1 MKRLQLF
8 PLTTLLCSV
17 LVAGCSTGQNKER
30 LLSASGF
37 HTVVPT
43 TQKQVAQLKTLPQL
57 QVIPVTK
64 KGKTIFMFADSKRNI
79 LLVGNQKQYQQF
91 QQYSLQYHI
100 QQDKVE
106 AASLNA
112 DAAEWDGWGGWGGMG
127 GFWGPGF
134 Y

>member
-1 MKRLQLF
+1 MKRSYRLL
-8 PLTTLLCSV
+8 PLITLLSAL
-17 LVAGCSTGQNKER
+17 LVTGCSTGQNKER

-37 HTVVPT
+37 KTVVPT

-64 KGKTIFMFADSKRNI
+64 KGKTIFMFADSKRN
-79 LLVGNQKQYQQF
+79 LLLIGNQKQYQQY

-112 DAAEWDGWGGWGGMG
+112 DASEWGGWGGMG
-127 GFWGPGF
+127 GFWGPEF

>member
-1 MKRLQLF
+1 MKPSHLI
-8 PLTTLLCSV
+8 TLVALLSV
-17 LVAGCSTGQNKER
+17 VLLAGCSTGQNKER

-37 HTVVPT
+37 RTVVPT
-43 TQKQVAQLKTLPQL
+43 TQKQIAQLKTLPQL

-64 KGKTIFMFADSKRNI
+64 KGKTVFMFADSNRN
-79 LLVGNQKQYQQF
+79 LLLIGNQKQYQQY
-91 QQYSLQYHI
+91 QQYALQYRI

>member
-1 MKRLQLF
+1 MNRSYHL
-8 PLTTLLCSV
+8 LTLITLLSAL
-17 LVAGCSTGQNKER
+17 LVTGCSTGQNKER

-37 HTVVPT
+37 KTVVPT

-64 KGKTIFMFADSKRNI
+64 KGKTIFMFADSKRN
-79 LLVGNQKQYQQF
+79 LLLIGNQKQYQQY

-112 DAAEWDGWGGWGGMG
+112 DASEWGGWGGMG

>member
-1 MKRLQLF
+1 MKRYHLLPF
-8 PLTTLLCSV
+8 VTLLGAA
-17 LVAGCSTGQNKER
+17 LLAGCSTGQNKER

-37 HTVVPT
+37 RTVVPT
-43 TQKQVAQLKTLPQL
+43 SQKQITQLKTLPQL

-64 KGKTIFMFADSKRNI
+64 KGKTIFMFADSKRN
-79 LLVGNQKQYQQF
+79 LLLIGNQKQYQQY

-100 QQDKVE
+100 QEDKVE

-112 DAAEWDGWGGWGGMG
+112 DASEWGEWGGMG

>member
-1 MKRLQLF
+1 MNRSYHLL
-8 PLTTLLCSV
+8 PLITLLSAL
-17 LVAGCSTGQNKER
+17 LVTGCSTGQNKER

-37 HTVVPT
+37 KTVVPT

-64 KGKTIFMFADSKRNI
+64 KGKTIFMFADSKRN
-79 LLVGNQKQYQQF
+79 LLLIGNQKQYQQY

-112 DAAEWDGWGGWGGMG
+112 DASEWGGWGGMG

>member
-1 MKRLQLF
+1 MNRSYHLL
-8 PLTTLLCSV
+8 PLITLLSAL
-17 LVAGCSTGQNKER
+17 LVTGCSTGQNKER

-37 HTVVPT
+37 KTVVPT

-64 KGKTIFMFADSKRNI
+64 KGKTIFMFADSKRN
-79 LLVGNQKQYQQF
+79 LLLIGNQKQYQQY

-112 DAAEWDGWGGWGGMG
+112 DASEWGGMG

>member
-1 MKRLQLF
+1 MKRSYHLL
-8 PLTTLLCSV
+8 PLITLLSAL
-17 LVAGCSTGQNKER
+17 LVTGCSTGQNKER

-37 HTVVPT
+37 KTVVPT

-64 KGKTIFMFADSKRNI
+64 KGKTIFMFADSKRN
-79 LLVGNQKQYQQF
+79 LLLIGNQKQYQQY

-112 DAAEWDGWGGWGGMG
+112 DASEWGGWGGMG

>member
-1 MKRLQLF
+1 MKRSHLL
-8 PLTTLLCSV
+8 LVTLLSAG
-17 LVAGCSTGQNKER
+17 LLAGCSTGQNKER

-37 HTVVPT
+37 QTVVPT
-43 TQKQVAQLKTLPQL
+43 TQKQMTQLKTLPQL

-64 KGKTIFMFADSKRNI
+64 KGKTIFMFADSKRN
-79 LLVGNQKQYQQF
+79 LLLIGNQKQYQQY

-100 QQDKVE
+100 QEDKVE

-112 DAAEWDGWGGWGGMG
+112 DASEWGGWGGMD

>member
-1 MKRLQLF
+1 MKRSHIL
-8 PLTTLLCSV
+8 PLVTLLGAA
-17 LVAGCSTGQNKER
+17 LLTGCSTGQGKER
-30 LLSASGF
+30 LLSAAGF
-37 HTVVPT
+37 QTVVPT
-43 TQKQVAQLKTLPQL
+43 TQKQITQLKTLPQL

-64 KGKTIFMFADSKRNI
+64 KGKTIFMFADSKRN
-79 LLVGNQKQYQQF
+79 LLLIGNQKQYQQY

-112 DAAEWDGWGGWGGMG
+112 DAYEWGGWGGMG

>member
-1 MKRLQLF
+1 MKRSYHLL
-8 PLTTLLCSV
+8 PIITLLSAL
-17 LVAGCSTGQNKER
+17 LVTGCSTGQNKER

-37 HTVVPT
+37 KTVVPT

-64 KGKTIFMFADSKRNI
+64 KGKTIFMFADSKRN
-79 LLVGNQKQYQQF
+79 LLLIGNQKQYQQY

-112 DAAEWDGWGGWGGMG
+112 DASEWGGWGGMG

>member
-1 MKRLQLF
+1 MKRSYRLL
-8 PLTTLLCSV
+8 PLITLLSTL
-17 LVAGCSTGQNKER
+17 LVTGCSTGQNKER

-37 HTVVPT
+37 KTVVPT

-64 KGKTIFMFADSKRNI
+64 KGKTIFMFADSKRN
-79 LLVGNQKQYQQF
+79 LLLIGNQKQYQQY

-112 DAAEWDGWGGWGGMG
+112 DASEWGGWGGMG

>member
-1 MKRLQLF
+1 MKRSYRLL
-8 PLTTLLCSV
+8 PLITLLSAL
-17 LVAGCSTGQNKER
+17 LVTGCSTGQNKER

-37 HTVVPT
+37 KTVVPT

-64 KGKTIFMFADSKRNI
+64 KGKTIFMFADSKRN
-79 LLVGNQKQYQQF
+79 LLLIGNQKQYQQY

-112 DAAEWDGWGGWGGMG
+112 DASEWGGWGGMG

>member
-1 MKRLQLF
+1 MKRSYRLL
-8 PLTTLLCSV
+8 PLITLLSAL
-17 LVAGCSTGQNKER
+17 LVTGCSTGQNKER

-37 HTVVPT
+37 KTVVPT

-64 KGKTIFMFADSKRNI
+64 KGKTIFMFADSKRN
-79 LLVGNQKQYQQF
+79 LLLIGNQKQYQQY

-112 DAAEWDGWGGWGGMG
+112 DASEWGGMG

>member
-1 MKRLQLF
+1 MNRSYRLL
-8 PLTTLLCSV
+8 PLITLLSAL
-17 LVAGCSTGQNKER
+17 LVTGCSTGQNKER

-37 HTVVPT
+37 KTVVPT

-64 KGKTIFMFADSKRNI
+64 KGKTIFMFADSKRN
-79 LLVGNQKQYQQF
+79 LLLIGNQKQYQQY

-112 DAAEWDGWGGWGGMG
+112 DASEWGGWGGMG